1 MNSTNGSSTTTGN
14 VLTATSTTLTA
25 TPINA
30 ATLAQAGQLQN
41 VTDLNQ
47 IIAAGGQVIPAG
59 KKLFFFQIKMRPFKR
74 FYGKFWIVAERKK
87 NLKRSLVNL

>member
-1 MNSTNGSSTTTGN
+1 MMMMMNSTNGSSTTTGN

-59 KKLFFFQIKMRPFKR
+59 KKLFFFK
-74 FYGKFWIVAERKK
+74 
-87 NLKRSLVNL
+87 LKRGLLNEFTENFGLLLSVRKI